1 MDPLSVHFF
10 SDHITLTSIPA
21 SQRRTI
27 RRSRPLFNWLT
38 QEPHLASSRQW
49 CPSPWVSQ
57 LCFCGAFWP
66 AGACTLLLLAPPTS
80 RGRPLCMGYVP
91 LGFRAGQSV
100 NNIRFNCKKKKKIRP
115 HWFYFSFLPSGGS
128 KAFGPVGWN
137 PVMAQSIICLLSIST
152 DLEVSVSS
160 LSGQAMKTFPAR
172 LLAACGK
179 KVKSP
184 LNS

>member
-100 NNIRFNCKKKKKIRP
+100 NNIRFNCKKKKTSDYAGSTSPSSSYPLVAPRP
-115 HWFYFSFLPSGGS
+115 LVQWVEIPSWPSQSSACWAFLLIWRFLSRHCQDRPWRLFRPGCWP
-128 KAFGPVGWN
+128 PVG
-137 PVMAQSIICLLSIST
+137 
-152 DLEVSVSS
+152 
-160 LSGQAMKTFPAR
+160 
-172 LLAACGK
+172 K
-179 KVKSP
+179 K
-184 LNS
+184 